1 MSVLLVILGVLVA
14 ASAAAAAGGP
24 APLAAASTAAP
35 SSRPAPPTLNVTGA
49 CLIDEA
55 SGQVLY
61 TYNAAGKLAIASTTK
76 LMTALV
82 TLQHEHRLST
92 VFAQND
98 YYAAAGDSQ
107 IGLVPGER
115 MSVHDLLLAL
125 MLPSADDAAEDLAYN
140 VGGGSVA
147 RFIAMMNAD
156 ARALHLDHTHYSTP
170 SGLDTAGNYSSPC
183 DLVRLARYDLQESA
197 YFRRIAALKSATIHS
212 STGSQYLVNR
222 DDLLDSHPWI
232 NGVKTGHTSAAGYVL
247 VSSGTQHGMTLIGAV
262 LGTSSE
268 AARDDN
274 ALALLD
280 WGFTNFST
288 VRLIARGDTVARLP
302 VKDRPGFRAAVFA
315 GATFARVLAHSSRLS
330 FKRELPGQLVGPLPA
345 DAVVGQLLVLD
356 GSRVL
361 ARIPL
366 LLAKTLPAVSELAIA
381 TRFITRPS
389 RLIPAVA
396 ALLLAIAAAV
406 MLWRARAAKRRGAIT
421 LTKPA

>member
-1 MSVLLVILGVLVA
+1 MRRGTARRAASSTALLAIVMSVLF
-14 ASAAAAAGGP
+14 
-24 APLAAASTAAP
+24 APRAVAAASGP
-35 SSRPAPPTLNVTGA
+35 SPPTLNVSGA
-49 CLIDEA
+49 CLIDESSDQA
-55 SGQVLY
+55 LY
-61 TYNAAGKLAIASTTK
+61 TYNAEGELSIASTTK

-82 TLQHEHRLST
+82 TLQHEPHLST
-92 VFAQND
+92 MFAQND
-98 YYAAAGDSQ
+98 YVAAAGDSQ

-140 VGGGSVA
+140 VGGGSIP

-156 ARALHLDHTHYSTP
+156 ARALGLDHTHYSTP
-170 SGLDTAGNYSSPC
+170 SGLDTPGNYSSPC
-183 DLVRLARYDLQESA
+183 DLVQLARYDLQHSP
-197 YFRRIAALKSATIHS
+197 YFRRIVALKSATIHS
-212 STGSQYLVNR
+212 SLGSQYVVNR

-268 AARDDN
+268 STRDDN

-280 WGFTNFST
+280 WGFANFST

-315 GATFARVLAHSSRLS
+315 GASFARVLPHSAKIS
-330 FKRELPGQLVGPLPA
+330 FERELPKQLVGPLA
-345 DAVVGQLLVLD
+345 RGAVVGQLLVLD
-356 GSRVL
+356 DGHVL
-361 ARIPL
+361 TRIPV
-366 LLAKTLPAVSELAIA
+366 LLAKSLPAVSELAIA

-421 LTKPA
+421 LTRPA